1 MWMIELAT
9 NTSTADSRIGSHSD
23 KNDVTPTSPGCLAE
37 FLDAGSRLHTRLRAR
52 RSLRLAGRAEHWTT
66 GIREVEPAL
75 AVRHVHAVCPQKIE
89 AEQHLAQLALRRQA
103 ASGRASRDLE
113 AGEAN
118 VGIADQLVADAEA
131 LEGADPLV
139 GALGAETAAAAG
151 GDGARRLRR
160 DADAG
165 SHQPAEYRGARA
177 GVDLR
182 QKRLAVQFHRDEDSG
197 LHVVDL
203 ELHDAGTA
211 ARPIRERYVAALLRL
226 EQTHRVVGQ
235 VELDVDLPFGDL
247 DQLAVRSGEDRCAR
261 EHERNGG
268 QRNAES
274 STHLY
279 LPRQQALCL
288 ARG

>member
-37 FLDAGSRLHTRLRAR
+37 FLDAGSSLHTRLRAR

-103 ASGRASRDLE
+103 ASGLASRDLE

-118 VGIADQLVADAEA
+118 VGIANQLVADAEA

-151 GDGARRLRR
+151 AGARRLRR

-165 SHQPAEYRGARA
+165 SHQPAEYRGACA
-177 GVDLR
+177 GIDLR

-203 ELHDAGTA
+203 E
-211 ARPIRERYVAALLRL
+211 
-226 EQTHRVVGQ
+226 
-235 VELDVDLPFGDL
+235 
-247 DQLAVRSGEDRCAR
+247 
-261 EHERNGG
+261 
-268 QRNAES
+268 
-274 STHLY
+274 
-279 LPRQQALCL
+279 
-288 ARG
+288 